1 MKRRTLFPIL
11 GAGIAA
17 AQSSYTP
24 RFFGA
29 EQYRTL
35 LALADT
41 LLPDDGDVPGA
52 LQARVPWFLDTTL
65 HYTESGARQVWM
77 DGLRTLDE
85 EARRDHGK
93 PFAELRSEQRIG
105 LLERLSANETKPQ
118 SAGERFFVFA
128 KRQVLEAWAL
138 SEEGMR
144 RGLRYKGNVA
154 VSEFRVAD

>member
-17 AQSSYTP
+17 AQSTYTP
-24 RFFGA
+24 RFFSPG
-29 EQYRTL
+29 QYRTL
-35 LALADT
+35 LAMAGT

-52 LQARVPWFLDTTL
+52 VQARVPWFIDTTL
-65 HYTESGARQVWM
+65 HYTAAAPRQVWV

-85 EARRDHGK
+85 EARRDHGIG
-93 PFAELRSEQRIG
+93 FAELSPEQRIAV
-105 LLERLSANETKPQ
+105 LERLSANETKPQ
-118 SAGERFFVFA
+118 SAAERFFVFA

-154 VSEFRVAD
+154 VSEFKVAD